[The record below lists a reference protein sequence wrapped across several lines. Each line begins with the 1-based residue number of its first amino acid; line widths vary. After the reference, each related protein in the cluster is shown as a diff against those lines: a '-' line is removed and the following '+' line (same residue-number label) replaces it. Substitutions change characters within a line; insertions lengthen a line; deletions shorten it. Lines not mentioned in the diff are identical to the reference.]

1 MNYTLNVS
9 IPKPLVDRAK
19 EQVKKGYYT
28 SFSEVVRAALRD
40 LLLTDIPEYK
50 MSKRMEKLVDKA
62 IAEYNEGKIKPIS
75 SLKELE

>member
-19 EQVKKGYYT
+19 EQVKKGYYA
-28 SFSEVVRAALRD
+28 SFSEVVRTALRE
-40 LLLTDIPEYK
+40 LLVPQVPEFK
-50 MSKRMEKLVDKA
+50 MSKRMEKIVELGLK
-62 IAEYNEGKIKPIS
+62 EYREGKIKPIS